1 MRRISFAATAAVMSL
16 ALGAASVVG
25 QEASPEA
32 FPPTSSPSPLATIGE
47 PADGGARIVA
57 VETVDGR
64 TRDLTI
70 ESPAVGTVQVRLLLP
85 ATFDE
90 GAGERY
96 PVLYLLHG
104 GGGGHTDW
112 TKNTDVEGMTAS
124 ADLLVAMPASASSNL
139 GTVLSED
146 GSDEEGELPNWETF
160 HVVELPQLLERNWQ
174 AGDERAIGGLSLGG
188 YGAMRYAGRHP
199 DLFKAVA
206 SYSGVL
212 DLAVSPDVPAEV
224 QEIAGLAREL
234 AEGAGWGDPNPVT
247 LVPAL
252 QGLAV
257 YVSYGNGAPGP
268 LDDANAGLD
277 VLEEWVGQG
286 DDNFVTALSKEGV
299 PAVTNAYGAGSH
311 SWSYWDRELCASLPL
326 LLEALAVSAATPCTA
341 PAP

>member
-1 MRRISFAATAAVMSL
+1 MRRISFAATAVLMSL
-16 ALGAASVVG
+16 AMGAVPVIG
-25 QEASPEA
+25 QETSPEVSPA
-32 FPPTSSPSPLATIGE
+32 TPSPSPPATIGE

-57 VETVDGR
+57 AETVDGR

-85 ATFDE
+85 ATFEE
-90 GAGERY
+90 GASERY

-124 ADLLVAMPASASSNL
+124 APLLVAMPAAASSNL
-139 GTVLSED
+139 GTSEAGRD
-146 GSDEEGELPNWETF
+146 GEGGLPNWETF

-199 DLFKAVA
+199 DLFRAVA

-212 DLAVSPDVPAEV
+212 DLAVSPDVSAEV
-224 QEIAGLAREL
+224 QALADQARQL
-234 AEGAGWGDPNPVT
+234 AEAAGWEDPNPVT
-247 LVPAL
+247 LVPSL
-252 QGLAV
+252 EGMAV
-257 YVSYGNGAPGP
+257 YISYGNGAPGP
-268 LDDANAGLD
+268 LDDASADLD
-277 VLEEWVGQG
+277 VLEEWVSQG
-286 DDNFVTALSKEGV
+286 DDNFVAALSKEGV
-299 PAVTNAYGAGSH
+299 AAMTSDYGAGSH

-326 LLEALAVSAATPCTA
+326 LLEALGESAATPCTA
-341 PAP
+341 STP